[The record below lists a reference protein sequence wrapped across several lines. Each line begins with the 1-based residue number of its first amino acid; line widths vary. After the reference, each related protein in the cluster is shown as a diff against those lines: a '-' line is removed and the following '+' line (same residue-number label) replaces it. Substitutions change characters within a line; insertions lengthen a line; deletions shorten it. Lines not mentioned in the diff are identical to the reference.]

1 MQDVTDEYKVRLL
14 MIYAATHPEKFESD
28 ELTKL
33 MEKHGLRK
41 DRPCEEAWQ
50 LMRFYPMI
58 EELIEK
64 LSKNELPVNEY
75 PCMNDPSPTFH
86 GASHNVS
93 ARVLDTP
100 SAHSMRSRRSS
111 FARPRYSDDG
121 SSSESILRRTISEY
135 HKMGKRIFVFIVGG
149 ATRSELRVCHKLT
162 TSLRR
167 EIILGSSSLDNPA
180 QFVEK
185 LKSLTPT
192 VDENENKN
200 ENDTEVAETEV
211 VE

>member
-1 MQDVTDEYKVRLL
+1 
-14 MIYAATHPEKFESD
+14 
-28 ELTKL
+28 
-33 MEKHGLRK
+33 
-41 DRPCEEAWQ
+41 
-50 LMRFYPMI
+50 
-58 EELIEK
+58 ELIEK

-86 GASHNVS
+86 GASHSVS

-100 SAHSMRSRRSS
+100 CAHSKRSRRSS
-111 FARPRYSDDG
+111 WARPRHSEDG
-121 SSSESILRRTISEY
+121 SSSESILRHAITEY
-135 HKMGKRIFVFIVGG
+135 QKMGKRIFVFIVGG

-162 TSLRR
+162 TNLRR

-185 LKSLTPT
+185 LKSLTPI

-200 ENDTEVAETEV
+200 ENETEVAETEV
-211 VE
+211 VG